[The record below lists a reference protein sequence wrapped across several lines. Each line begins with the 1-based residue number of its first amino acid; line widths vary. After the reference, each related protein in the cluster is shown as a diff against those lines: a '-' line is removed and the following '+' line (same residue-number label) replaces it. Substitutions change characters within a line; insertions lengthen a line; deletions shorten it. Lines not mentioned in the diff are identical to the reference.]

1 VASYAI
7 PPASFAAS
15 RRVRHTQLR
24 LRMIRGEWADDYAEY
39 RLQRIGTVRASAWG
53 PPETLDCPMRDLPRS
68 VSVLHIEPMDVRHLA
83 DDAAAEEV
91 RTRLGYMGA
100 QEVLG
105 EAQFLTEAL
114 NECAIKLEVLDDG
127 RMSLRQVTPDLLEGI
142 AADGRPGV
150 PVVLWEWILRDVDG
164 RTQYVRDYWDIRDP
178 LAPVREIRAADDQV
192 IERLEWPEVHTR
204 ADGRAVLPYSLRHS
218 IAAPLSLWNP
228 EYRRETVGGTFR
240 LAVHSDMIDHSI
252 TNAAFKQKYGVNIQ
266 PMGASTMDAGGQPV
280 QSVPGDPASILL
292 FETDSNAPPG
302 AQAILD
308 QFDESAP
315 ITEMQDVL
323 ERRRGQLAS
332 MWGVNA
338 SDLVRSSPN
347 PTSGVALSLSRAGI
361 REVQRNRS
369 PIYRPHDERL
379 CAMLAVAMNRTDGG
393 TRPESG
399 YSVRYQLLP
408 LSQGEQDQRTRETLE
423 MHRLGLFS
431 KAEARARIT
440 GEDIEQAEAKISR
453 IISTAP
459 QTPEEGTQ

>member
-1 VASYAI
+1 
-7 PPASFAAS
+7 
-15 RRVRHTQLR
+15 
-24 LRMIRGEWADDYAEY
+24 
-39 RLQRIGTVRASAWG
+39 
-53 PPETLDCPMRDLPRS
+53 
-68 VSVLHIEPMDVRHLA
+68 
-83 DDAAAEEV
+83 
-91 RTRLGYMGA
+91 
-100 QEVLG
+100 
-105 EAQFLTEAL
+105 
-114 NECAIKLEVLDDG
+114 
-127 RMSLRQVTPDLLEGI
+127 MSLRQVTPDLLEGI

-164 RTQYVRDYWDIRDP
+164 RTQYVRDYWDVRDP

-315 ITEMQDVL
+315 ITDMQDVL

-332 MWGVNA
+332 AWGVNPG
-338 SDLVRSSPN
+338 DLVRASPN
-347 PTSGVALSLSRAGI
+347 PSSGVALSLSRAGI

-379 CAMLAVAMNRTDGG
+379 CAIVATAMNRTDGG

>member
-1 VASYAI
+1 MASFAI
-7 PPASFAAS
+7 PPAIFAGS
-15 RRVRHTQLR
+15 KRVRHTQLR

-53 PPETLDCPMRDLPRS
+53 PPETLDCPMRDLPRA
-68 VSVLHIEPMDVRHLA
+68 VSVLHIEPMDVRHWA

-91 RTRLGYMGA
+91 HERLGYMGA

-114 NECAIKLEVLDDG
+114 NECAVKLEVLDDG
-127 RMSLRQVTPDLLEGI
+127 RMSLRQVTPDLLGGI
-142 AADGRPGV
+142 SADGRPGV
-150 PVVLWEWILRDVDG
+150 PAVLWEWVLRDVG
-164 RTQYVRDYWDIRDP
+164 GSLQYVRDFWDVRDP

-192 IERLEWPEVHTR
+192 IERLDWPSVHVR

-218 IAAPLSLWNP
+218 IGAPLGLWNP

-252 TNAAFKQKYGVNIQ
+252 TNAAFKQKYGVNVQ

-323 ERRRGQLAS
+323 ERRRSQLAS

-338 SDLVRSSPN
+338 SDLVRASPN

-440 GEDIEQAEAKISR
+440 GEDIEQAEAKIAR